1 MTDKAIITCAVT
13 GSAHTPTMSPHLPI
27 SAKQIED
34 EAVAAAEA
42 GAAVVHLHARNPD
55 DGRASY
61 DPALFA
67 AFVPNIRARSDV
79 VINISTGGSG
89 KIEDRMA
96 AALALKPEM
105 ASLNMG
111 SLSPYGRE
119 QILGKFDTWKHE
131 WEVEQFRTARH
142 RIYPN
147 TEDGIERIIRNVG
160 GQGTR
165 FECECYDVSHLYNL
179 AYFADKGLIEPP
191 FIIQTIFGF
200 SGGIGLHFENVI
212 HMQTIARHLFGEHY
226 FWSIIAPGR
235 HQFKYCTMASVMG
248 GNVRVGL
255 EDNLYLDKGVLA
267 KSNAEQVRR
276 MRDILSLLSID
287 ICTPDEVR
295 KKFKLNDMAV

>member
-1 MTDKAIITCAVT
+1 
-13 GSAHTPTMSPHLPI
+13 MSPYLPI

-34 EAVAAAEA
+34 EAVAAAKA
-42 GAAVVHLHARNPD
+42 GAAVVHLHARNPEN
-55 DGRASY
+55 GQASY
-61 DPALFA
+61 DPDLFA
-67 AFVPNIRARSDV
+67 AFVPNIRSRSNV

-89 KIEDRMA
+89 AIDQRMA
-96 AALALKPEM
+96 AALAVKPEM

-119 QILGKFDTWKHE
+119 QILGKFAEWKHD
-131 WEVEQFRTARH
+131 WEVEQFRAARH
-142 RIYPN
+142 RTYSN
-147 TEDGIERIIRNVG
+147 TEDGIETILRSVG

-200 SGGIGLHFENVI
+200 SGGIGLHFENVV
-212 HMQTIARHLFGEHY
+212 HMQTIARRLFGEDY
-226 FWSIIAPGR
+226 YWSIIAPGR
-235 HQFKYCTMASVMG
+235 NQFKYCAMAAMMG

-255 EDNLYLDKGVLA
+255 EDNLYLEKGQLA

-276 MRDILSLLSID
+276 MREILSLLSID

-295 KKFKLNDMAV
+295 TKFKLNEMAV